1 MKKSAIFSALFL
13 FFALAPFA
21 YASVKSNVNVDQN
34 GGDSSVNVKISNNV
48 NTSGSTT
55 VEKTSETKIRINQT
69 GNGTSEVKI
78 NGETWKQ
85 EGPGTISVNESLTSS
100 PTPTPTATFSASPL
114 PSAEE
119 IESIFSNLFEKVFK
133 LFAKLF

>member
-34 GGDSSVNVKISNNV
+34 GGDSSVNVNVNNNV
-48 NTSGSTT
+48 NTGGSST
-55 VEKTSETKIRINQT
+55 VEKSNETRVHISQT
-69 GNGTSEVKI
+69 GNGTSEVKV
-78 NGETWKQ
+78 NGESWRL
-85 EGPGTISVNESLTSS
+85 EGPGEINENVSSSSS
-100 PTPTPTATFSASPL
+100 PSTTPTATYSASPKPDVKETQTL
-114 PSAEE
+114 IAA
-119 IESIFSNLFEKVFK
+119 IFEKVFE